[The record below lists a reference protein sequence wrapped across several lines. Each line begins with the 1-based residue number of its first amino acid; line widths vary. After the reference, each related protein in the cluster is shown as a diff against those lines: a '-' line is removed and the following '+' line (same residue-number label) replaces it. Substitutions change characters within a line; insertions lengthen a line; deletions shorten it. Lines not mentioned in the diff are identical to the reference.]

1 MSYLKVETSDSY
13 ATIALAREPV
23 NSLNTELW
31 QQLKTAFDKLEED
44 SAIRGVIFTSGL
56 NRPVFTAGQSR
67 SSSEGF
73 LS

>member
-1 MSYLKVETSDSY
+1 MVKAAKEDMSFLKVETSNSF

-31 QQLKTAFDKLEED
+31 QQLKTAFDELEQN

-56 NRPVFTAGQSR
+56 NRPVFTAG
-67 SSSEGF
+67 
-73 LS
+73 